1 MKFLFFFLSVL
12 LNVGQLTASHLG
24 LSTDPFHEPGP
35 HSRSRIYYCH
45 TMSQEHKTKFQTAT
59 TFSEVLSAF
68 PDDILLFDLKQK
80 CSKIFLDKTD
90 EDNRPLFELVRG
102 VMRRGYI
109 FQKIVMLK
117 DTYFDVLNDFHN
129 FVLLARHYPSLE
141 EARVVF
147 SNIPFYSSG
156 DGSYVFANAL
166 GLGFSDTRGVV
177 SAEEAI
183 EEEKAKIKESLALLK
198 GLREICPSI
207 RGVGH
212 KDFC

>member
-12 LNVGQLTASHLG
+12 LNVGQLTASHLAR
-24 LSTDPFHEPGP
+24 STDTFHEPGP
-35 HSRSRIYYCH
+35 HSRSRIYYCRA
-45 TMSQEHKTKFQTAT
+45 MSQEHKTKFQTAT

-80 CSKIFLDKTD
+80 CSKIFLDTTD
-90 EDNRPLFELVRG
+90 EDNSPLFELVRG
-102 VMRRGYI
+102 VMRRGYV

-156 DGSYVFANAL
+156 KGSYVFANAL
-166 GLGFSDTRGVV
+166 GLGFSDTRGVI

-183 EEEKAKIKESLALLK
+183 EEEKARIQESLTLLK
-198 GLREICPSI
+198 GLRESCFI

-212 KDFC
+212 KDFW

>member
-1 MKFLFFFLSVL
+1 MKFFFLFLSVL
-12 LNVGQLTASHLG
+12 LNVGELVASFSLSSTNAFHL
-24 LSTDPFHEPGP
+24 EPP
-35 HSRSRIYYCH
+35 RSRIYFCH
-45 TMSQEHKTKFQTAT
+45 RMSQEHKTKFQSAT
-59 TFSEVLSAF
+59 TLSEVLSVF
-68 PDDILLFDLKQK
+68 PDDILPFDLKQK

-109 FQKIVMLK
+109 FQKIVMPK

-129 FVLLARHYPSLE
+129 FVLLARHYSSFE

-156 DGSYVFANAL
+156 EGACVFANDL

-183 EEEKAKIKESLALLK
+183 AKIKESLALLK
-198 GLREICPSI
+198 GLRESCPSI
-207 RGVGH
+207 REVGH

>member
-183 EEEKAKIKESLALLK
+183 EEEKEKIKESLALLK
-198 GLREICPSI
+198 GLRESHFI
-207 RGVGH
+207 RGVGC
-212 KDFC
+212 KDFW